1 MLHEAVSDT
10 LHVATTI
17 DTDYKKALPVVQ
29 NADGTCALL
38 LPSNAEEG
46 MMVYLFTTD
55 GRLILTIPVEA
66 GTDIVTIPTSGL
78 HPNQLYLIKYTSAN
92 AFPRKAHFAKFIL
105 RNL

>member
-1 MLHEAVSDT
+1 
-10 LHVATTI
+10 
-17 DTDYKKALPVVQ
+17 
-29 NADGTCALL
+29 L

-66 GTDIVTIPTSGL
+66 GTDKVTIPTSGL
-78 HPNQLYLIKYTSAN
+78 HSNQLYLIKYTSAN